1 MSFLNRVN
9 RPVYWALGAGVAVG
23 AVAVASVMSGHGITP
38 AVAQVAQLKPAA
50 NLSVDESFATLRA
63 LDSAFATLAESVEPA
78 VVNIRS
84 EGKTEN
90 AFGQNVRM
98 GGEGSGVVYRSD
110 GWIMTNDHVAGGFD
124 KVTVVLDDG
133 REFPGKVVRAPES
146 DIAMVKIE
154 ATDLPA
160 ARFADSAQV
169 RTGQFSIAFGSPFG
183 LAKSMTVGHVSALS
197 RQSIIPDQRSG
208 SFRNYGDLIQTDA
221 AINQGNSGGPLVNI
235 DGHVIGINTAIYSET
250 GGSVGIGFAIPA
262 NQAKLIGDM
271 LIEKGK
277 VVRGFLGILPEDLKG
292 YQTKELGVQSGAV
305 AIQVPNDGPAA
316 AAGIKENDVI
326 VRIGTY
332 PIANQGDVRNAML
345 RYGPGETVPV
355 EVVRDGR
362 QKTVQLKLGEPP
374 KLPEIEKPTQQ
385 RRSRGGA
392 PFPNLPP
399 EFNDFQKFFEPPTR
413 DQAPERDVAPLR
425 EGKAK
430 LGVTVRDLD
439 DALRKQFGIV
449 AKVSGA
455 VVVSVEPG
463 SVAERIGIAPG
474 DVIEKLGDTAITSA
488 ADVANAMSEVG
499 WGQRRSIRVGRYQGS
514 STMVRTLDVTF
525 R

>member
-9 RPVYWALGAGVAVG
+9 RPVYWALGAGVAMG
-23 AVAVASVMSGHGITP
+23 AVAVASVMSGHGVTP
-38 AVAQVAQLKPAA
+38 AVAQVAQIQPAA

-63 LDSAFATLAESVEPA
+63 MDNAFATLAESVEPS
-78 VVNIRS
+78 VVNIRA
-84 EGKTEN
+84 EGKAEN
-90 AFGQNVRM
+90 AFGQNIRM

-154 ATDLPA
+154 ATNLPA
-160 ARFADSAQV
+160 ARFADSGSV
-169 RTGQFSIAFGSPFG
+169 RTGQFAIAFGSPFG
-183 LAKSMTVGHVSALS
+183 LEKSMTVGHVSALS
-197 RQSIIPDQRSG
+197 RQSIIPDERSG
-208 SFRNYGDLIQTDA
+208 SIRNYGDLIQTDA

-235 DGHVIGINTAIYSET
+235 DGHVVGINTAIYSET

-277 VVRGFLGILPEDLKG
+277 VVRGYLGVLPEDLKG
-292 YQTKELGVQSGAV
+292 YQVKELGVQSGAV
-305 AIQVPNDGPAA
+305 ATQVPNDGPAA
-316 AAGIKENDVI
+316 AAGLKEKDVI
-326 VRIGTY
+326 VRVGTY
-332 PIANQGDVRNAML
+332 PVANQGDVRNAML

-355 EVVRDGR
+355 QVVRDG
-362 QKTVQLKLGEPP
+362 QEKTLQVKLGEPP
-374 KLPEIEKPTQQ
+374 KAPSMQTPAPQ
-385 RRSRGGA
+385 RGSRGM
-392 PFPNLPP
+392 PFNLPP
-399 EFNDFQKFFEPPTR
+399 EFKDFQKFFERPHGGQTPP
-413 DQAPERDVAPLR
+413 EGDVSPLR
-425 EGKAK
+425 EGQAK

-439 DALRKQFGIV
+439 AETRKQYQV
-449 AKVSGA
+449 PANVTGA

-463 SVAERIGIAPG
+463 SVAARLGIEEG
-474 DVIEKLGDTAITSA
+474 DVIEKLGDKSIASA
-488 ADVANAMSEVG
+488 SDVADAMSGVE
-499 WGQRRSIRVGRYQGS
+499 WGQRRSVRVGRYQGD
-514 STMVRTLDVTF
+514 STTIKTVDVTF

>member
-1 MSFLNRVN
+1 MSFFNRVN
-9 RPVYWALGAGVAVG
+9 RPVYWALGAGVAMG
-23 AVAVASVMSGHGITP
+23 AFAVASVMSGHGVTP
-38 AVAQVAQLKPAA
+38 AVAQVAHLKPAA

-63 LDSAFATLAESVEPA
+63 MDNAFASLAESVEPS
-78 VVNIRS
+78 VVNIRA

-90 AFGQNVRM
+90 AIGQNVRM

-160 ARFADSAQV
+160 ARFADSGAV
-169 RTGQFSIAFGSPFG
+169 RTGQFAIAFGSPFG
-183 LAKSMTVGHVSALS
+183 LEKSMTVGHVSALS
-197 RQSIIPDQRSG
+197 RQSLIPDERTG
-208 SFRNYGDLIQTDA
+208 AIRNYGDLIQTDA

-235 DGHVIGINTAIYSET
+235 DGNVVGINTAIYSET

-277 VVRGFLGILPEDLKG
+277 VVRGYLGVLPEDLKG
-292 YQTKELGVQSGAV
+292 YQVKELGVQAGAV
-305 AIQVPNDGPAA
+305 ATQVPNDGPAS
-316 AAGIKENDVI
+316 AAGMKENDVI
-326 VRIGTY
+326 VRVGTY

-355 EVVRDGR
+355 QVVRDGTE
-362 QKTVQLKLGEPP
+362 KTLQVKLGEPP
-374 KLPEIEKPTQQ
+374 APPTMNVPAPQ
-385 RRSRGGA
+385 RGSRGN

-399 EFNDFQKFFEPPTR
+399 EFKDFQKFFERPNR
-413 DQAPERDVAPLR
+413 GQAPPEGDVSPLR

-430 LGVTVRDLD
+430 LGVTVRDLSD
-439 DALRKQFGIV
+439 EMRKQYDIT

-455 VVVSVEPG
+455 VVVGVEPG
-463 SVAERIGIAPG
+463 SVAERMGIEEG
-474 DVIEKLGDTAITSA
+474 DVIERLGDTDIKSA
-488 ADVANAMSEVG
+488 ADVASAMSGVE
-499 WGQRRSIRVGRYQGS
+499 WGQSRTIRVGRYQGN
-514 STMVRTLDVTF
+514 STMIKTMDVTF